1 MKEKTKQ
8 VFRSHLTATHIA
20 YMSLFT
26 ALAFA
31 VTFLE
36 FPLFPGTPANFLKL
50 DFANV
55 FFLIEGFIFGPVE
68 AVISILVKELLCL
81 TKSSTGG
88 VGELANFL
96 MSSAYILIPS
106 IAYRFK
112 KGRGWVA
119 LYLLGA
125 CIMQVG
131 ASMLVNRYIN
141 FPVFGKFLEMD
152 GAELFRSVWG
162 FVLAFNAVKSVLISL
177 IVLLIYKPLSGLIK
191 ATAKRFEKKRP
202 KPVPKEP
209 ATEPAEP
216 AEPASASVSEPAPQ
230 SAEPVS
236 VGCPP
241 PHDEGEG

>member
-1 MKEKTKQ
+1 MKEQTRQ
-8 VFRSHLTATHIA
+8 AFRGRFTATRIA

-36 FPLFPGTPANFLKL
+36 FSLFPGTPANFLKL

-81 TKSSTGG
+81 TKTSTGG

-96 MSSAYILIPS
+96 MSSAYIIIPA

-119 LYLLGA
+119 LYLLCA
-125 CIMQVG
+125 CVLQVG

-152 GAELFRSVWG
+152 GAALFASLWG
-162 FVLAFNAVKSVLISL
+162 FVLAFNAIKSVLISL
-177 IVLLIYKPLSGLIK
+177 VVFIVYKPLSRLIK
-191 ATAKRFEKKRP
+191 ATAAKFDRKRKKP
-202 KPVPKEP
+202 DG
-209 ATEPAEP
+209 AQQ
-216 AEPASASVSEPAPQ
+216 PASASASASEGGEPAAAA
-230 SAEPVS
+230 SAPAAS
-236 VGCPP
+236 AAPAQKK
-241 PHDEGEG
+241 